1 MKNKE
6 IIKKVLKGFEDKK
19 GWSEIVD
26 GALRNE
32 YMIRMDVEWALEK
45 ALALKN
51 KKFEEFIKL
60 IKEWTFKNN
69 TIKFKNSNLGLA
81 VLDGGWVNVIELHNE
96 INKLSGLKEE
106 EN

>member
-1 MKNKE
+1 MSEEFKLSDE
-6 IIKKVLKGFEDKK
+6 IVSAERFEGKVEKFILVKKVK
-19 GWSEIVD
+19 
-26 GALRNE
+26 
-32 YMIRMDVEWALEK
+32 
-45 ALALKN
+45 
-51 KKFEEFIKL
+51 EFIRL

-96 INKLSGLKEE
+96 INKLSGLNEG